1 MDNMIFTAAVI
12 GCGRMGAF
20 TSESVRRYAPACW
33 LPLAHAEAIQS
44 MPGLELQALAD
55 PQAGTLARAQQRY
68 GVKQGFMD
76 GAALL
81 KAARPDLV
89 GIATRTI
96 GREALI
102 AQAVECGVRALHVE
116 KPLCNSVAELVA
128 LERLFCRDDL
138 FVTYGAIRRHLQ
150 PYLHARALVESG
162 VLGRLLEVQVNFGPG
177 ALYWTHPHSLDL
189 LLFATRGRHVVTA
202 SARLSGVVFDGD
214 GHTVHSDPQV
224 ESASLMFSDGVEG
237 RITRTPGC
245 DLVFA
250 CERGQVI
257 VENDGHAVLHRQS
270 EGDDP
275 YPVARPLALE
285 AAGTVPTGTAAA
297 MAHLLMCL
305 RGDPEARGA
314 NAALRQDVLM
324 GQRLLF
330 TLLQSHLEGGRAVA
344 PAAVDLRLC
353 VLARSGTLHA

>member
-1 MDNMIFTAAVI
+1 MSIVAAVI

-20 TSESVRRYAPACW
+20 TSAGVRRHAPACW

-44 MPGLELQALAD
+44 LPGLQLQALAD
-55 PQAGTLARAQQRY
+55 PQPETLARALQHY
-68 GVKQGFMD
+68 GVAQGFAD

-81 KAARPDLV
+81 QAVRPTLV

-102 AQAVECGVRALHVE
+102 AQAVDCGARALHVE
-116 KPLCNSVAELVA
+116 KPLCNSLAELAA
-128 LERLFCRDDL
+128 LETLFGRDDL

-150 PYLHARALVESG
+150 PYLQARALVESG
-162 VLGRLLEVQVNFGPG
+162 ALGRLLEVQVNLGPG

-189 LLFATRGRHVVTA
+189 LLFAARGRRVLSAT
-202 SARLSGVVFDGD
+202 ARLSGVERDGA
-214 GHTVHSDPQV
+214 TVQSDPRV
-224 ESASLMFSDGVEG
+224 ESASLLFDDGVEG

-250 CERGQVI
+250 CEQGQVT
-257 VENDGHAVLHRQS
+257 VENDGQALLLRQAH
-270 EGDDP
+270 GDNP
-275 YPVARPLALE
+275 YPVAQPVAVD
-285 AAGTVPTGTAAA
+285 ASAGPTGTAAVVA
-297 MAHLLMCL
+297 QLLRCL
-305 RGDPEARGA
+305 QGDAEARSA
-314 NAALRQDVLM
+314 NAALRQDILL

-344 PAAVDLRLC
+344 PAAVDPALC
-353 VLARSGTLHA
+353 ILARSGALPA

>member
-1 MDNMIFTAAVI
+1 MFTAAVI

-20 TSESVRRYAPACW
+20 TSESVRRFAPACW

-44 MPGLELQALAD
+44 LPGLELQALAD
-55 PQAGTLARAQQRY
+55 PQPETLARAQQHY
-68 GVKQGFMD
+68 GVKQGFTD
-76 GAALL
+76 GATLL
-81 KAARPDLV
+81 KAVRPELV

-102 AQAVECGVRALHVE
+102 AQAVECGARALHIE
-116 KPLCNSVAELVA
+116 KPLCNSMAELAA
-128 LERLFCRDDL
+128 LEKLFRRDDL
-138 FVTYGAIRRHLQ
+138 FVTYGAIRRHLH

-189 LLFATRGRHVVTA
+189 LLFATRGRCVVSA
-202 SARLSGVVFDGD
+202 SARLSDLAFDGD
-214 GHTVHSDPQV
+214 GHTVLSDPQV

-237 RITRTPGC
+237 RITCTPGC

-270 EGDDP
+270 EGGDP
-275 YPVARPLALE
+275 YPVARPVALE
-285 AAGTVPTGTAAA
+285 AAGMVPTGTAAA
-297 MAHLLMCL
+297 MAHLLSCL
-305 RGDPEARGA
+305 RGDPEARDA
-314 NAALRQDVLM
+314 NAALRQDILL

-330 TLLQSHLEGGRAVA
+330 TLLQSHLEGGSAVA
-344 PAAVDLRLC
+344 PAAVDPTLC
-353 VLARSGTLHA
+353 VLARSGALHA